1 MPAERAKRGKVLIIK
16 DVGSLIITIRNQK
29 VIVDRD
35 LAEIYGVETRRLN
48 EQVKRNPERFPED
61 FMFKLTKEE
70 GDYWLR
76 SRSQI
81 AILKRGKNIKYLPYA
96 FTEHGAIMAANVLN
110 SHQAVRMSV
119 FVVRAFVKLREMLAT
134 HKELAHKLAEL
145 ERKLQNHDESIRSLV
160 VAIRR
165 LMAPPEPEPEP
176 PKRRIGFL
184 VEEPHVSYKT
194 SKGNK
199 KKRQFSGPF
208 QDRKLRF

>member
-1 MPAERAKRGKVLIIK
+1 MPVERAKRGKVLIIK

-61 FMFKLTKEE
+61 FMFQLTKEE
-70 GDYWLR
+70 ADFWLR

-110 SHQAVRMSV
+110 SPQAVRMSV

-134 HKELAHKLAEL
+134 HKELAHKLTEL
-145 ERKLQNHDESIRSLV
+145 ERKLQDHDESIRSLV
-160 VAIRR
+160 VAIRQLMR
-165 LMAPPEPEPEP
+165 LSEPET
-176 PKRRIGFL
+176 PKKRIGFL
-184 VEEPHVSYKT
+184 VEEPHVPYES
-194 SKGNK
+194 SKGYK
-199 KKRQFSGPF
+199 KQKRQ
-208 QDRKLRF
+208 

>member
-1 MPAERAKRGKVLIIK
+1 MPVERTKKEETLIIK
-16 DVGSLIITIRNQK
+16 DVGSLIIRIRNQK

-48 EQVKRNPERFPED
+48 EQVKRNPDRFPED
-61 FMFKLTKEE
+61 FMFQLTKEE
-70 GDYWLR
+70 ADFWAR

-96 FTEHGAIMAANVLN
+96 FTEHGTIMAANVLN
-110 SHQAVRMSV
+110 SPQAVRMSV

-160 VAIRR
+160 VAIRQ
-165 LMAPPEPEPEP
+165 LMAPPEPEP
-176 PKRRIGFL
+176 PKKRIGFL
-184 VEEPHVSYKT
+184 VEEPHMPYKS
-194 SKGNK
+194 SKGSK
-199 KKRQFSGPF
+199 KQR
-208 QDRKLRF
+208 RR